1 MELVKINAYY
11 RLTPFV
17 VLLVLL
23 NVMACH
29 SFMHLP
35 DVTRGTWKN
44 FDDVTKSFVPCC
56 NFPSHQELKELFPTI
71 ERYVT
76 LFYDQSSLLESIN
89 DCRKELF
96 ATKVRSLEAVPP
108 AHDALLQQE
117 KCAIYEASCWRQSLI
132 AQQNLPDPNAW
143 SWHQEE
149 NGGFSIKWITIPQ
162 ASAVCRELIYSWCN
176 LEKGCKGR

>member
-1 MELVKINAYY
+1 
-11 RLTPFV
+11 
-17 VLLVLL
+17 
-23 NVMACH
+23 MACH

-162 ASAVCRELIYSWCN
+162 ASAVCRELICSWCN

>member
-1 MELVKINAYY
+1 
-11 RLTPFV
+11 
-17 VLLVLL
+17 
-23 NVMACH
+23 
-29 SFMHLP
+29 MHLP

-117 KCAIYEASCWRQSLI
+117 KCAIYEAICWRQSLI

-143 SWHQEE
+143 GWHQEE
-149 NGGFSIKWITIPQ
+149 NGGFLIKWITIPQ
-162 ASAVCRELIYSWCN
+162 ASAVCRKLIYC
-176 LEKGCKGR
+176 GCKPEKNVKDVANARNLH